1 MKKLLMFLGLIL
13 IVSLC
18 ACTTNNDVTASSKH
32 GLEKYTK
39 TRVGMCHTAYEYVD
53 KDTGVHY
60 LIVTPNWNEKEVAIT
75 PMYGQDGTLKV
86 GE

>member
-1 MKKLLMFLGLIL
+1 MKKLLVSFGLIL

-18 ACTTNNDVTASSKH
+18 ACTTSNDVSASSKH

-39 TRVGMCHTAYEYVD
+39 TRVGKCHTAYEYVD

-60 LIVTPNWNEKEVAIT
+60 LIVTPNLNEKEVAIT
-75 PMYGQDGTLKV
+75 PMYDKDGTLKV
-86 GE
+86 SE